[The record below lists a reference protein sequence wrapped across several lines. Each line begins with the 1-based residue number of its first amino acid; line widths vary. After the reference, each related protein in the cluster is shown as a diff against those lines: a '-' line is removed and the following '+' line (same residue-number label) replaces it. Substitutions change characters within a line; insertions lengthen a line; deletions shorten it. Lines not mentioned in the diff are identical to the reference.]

1 MEVTHVLE
9 TITTSP
15 KPSLSVASETR
26 CSRGNAI
33 RLEYTTGTLSAL
45 RSVDLMVTTPILK
58 PITNIQERNANLNCQ
73 VRSDPN
79 LILSHRRRGRHGNV
93 ARLNKWSA
101 NMHVVK
107 ETTLQVETGYGT

>member
-58 PITNIQERNANLNCQ
+58 PITNIQERNANLVCQ
-73 VRSDPN
+73 VKV
-79 LILSHRRRGRHGNV
+79 IQ
-93 ARLNKWSA
+93 
-101 NMHVVK
+101 
-107 ETTLQVETGYGT
+107 TLYFLTAAEAAMELWQPEQVECKYACR